1 MSQAQQPSEDQ
12 EQRGGA
18 KVILLVEDDPSN
30 AEMLNLLLQSET
42 PYQVLNFAY
51 GTEVLQRLDEIK
63 AIRPHLFLFDYHLPG
78 MTALELHDQLHQ
90 VKEFADAPTL
100 VVTASMLNDEQV
112 KNELARR
119 HIHLLQKPFEIDEFL
134 RIVEQLMA

>member
-1 MSQAQQPSEDQ
+1 MAQAQQPS
-12 EQRGGA
+12 GGQGQNEGG

-78 MTALELHDQLHQ
+78 MTALELYDQLHQ
-90 VKEFADAPTL
+90 VQEFAHAPAL
-100 VVTASMLNDEQV
+100 VVTASMLHDEEV
-112 KNELARR
+112 KKELARR

>member
-1 MSQAQQPSEDQ
+1 MAQAQQPSEGQ
-12 EQRGGA
+12 AQNEGG

-51 GTEVLQRLDEIK
+51 GADVLQRLDEIK

-90 VKEFADAPTL
+90 EQEFAHAPTL
-100 VVTASMLNDEQV
+100 IVTASMLQDEQI
-112 KNELARR
+112 KKELAQR
-119 HIHLLQKPFEIDEFL
+119 HIHIIQKPFEIDEFL